1 MAKILQIVR
10 GDYYPYLDDTC
21 NIRIIDRSTHE
32 LSNYDFSECYAILQI
47 QKLQIRY
54 ESDVLNTKIL
64 PITLTRE
71 QTYSLTPTKLENG
84 YLAIYRNDETKK
96 KTKFTMKAVS
106 TLTFKHQ
113 MVRLILILNCQQTEQ
128 MIITI

>member
-1 MAKILQIVR
+1 MAKMLQIIR

-21 NIRIIDRSTHE
+21 NIRIIDRTTHE
-32 LSNYDFSECYAILQI
+32 LSTYDFSECYAILQI

-54 ESDVLNTKIL
+54 ESDVLNTKVL

-96 KTKFTMKAVS
+96 ASEFVISCFTEN
-106 TLTFKHQ
+106 
-113 MVRLILILNCQQTEQ
+113 RLQS
-128 MIITI
+128 

>member
-1 MAKILQIVR
+1 MAKVLQIIR

-21 NIRIIDRSTHE
+21 NIRIIDRTTHE
-32 LSNYDFSECYAILQI
+32 LSTYDFAECYAILQI

-84 YLAIYRNDETKK
+84 YLAIYKNDGSKK
-96 KTKFTMKAVS
+96 KTKFLTIQFSVTDERVS
-106 TLTFKHQ
+106 DD
-113 MVRLILILNCQQTEQ
+113 
-128 MIITI
+128 

>member
-64 PITLTRE
+64 P

-96 KTKFTMKAVS
+96 KTKFLTIQFSVTDERVS
-106 TLTFKHQ
+106 DD
-113 MVRLILILNCQQTEQ
+113 
-128 MIITI
+128 

>member
-10 GDYYPYLDDTC
+10 GDYYPYL
-21 NIRIIDRSTHE
+21 E
-32 LSNYDFSECYAILQI
+32 
-47 QKLQIRY
+47 
-54 ESDVLNTKIL
+54 KIL

-96 KTKFTMKAVS
+96 KTKFLTIQFSVTDERVS
-106 TLTFKHQ
+106 DD
-113 MVRLILILNCQQTEQ
+113 
-128 MIITI
+128 

>member
-71 QTYSLTPTKLENG
+71 QTYSLTP
-84 YLAIYRNDETKK
+84 KK
-96 KTKFTMKAVS
+96 KTKFLTIQFSVTDERVS
-106 TLTFKHQ
+106 DD
-113 MVRLILILNCQQTEQ
+113 
-128 MIITI
+128 